1 MNGPS
6 DQPLKVILLH
16 GLRMNRHVMRYLASY
31 LERQG
36 FACDTWGYPSA
47 RHDLDANANALAQ
60 RLRNESSTR
69 IAIVAHSY
77 GGVITLSH
85 LQRQPDPRVH
95 RVVLLGSPIAGST
108 AGVQVIRHAFG
119 RWFAGASR
127 PVWAAAPRV
136 SIPPGLQVGSIAGT
150 SRIGLGRFFAR
161 FDGPNDG
168 VVTVDETRLP
178 GLTDLL
184 VMPVAHSVML
194 VSPRVARQVAHFLRF
209 GAFIR

>member
-1 MNGPS
+1 MNTPS
-6 DQPLKVILLH
+6 DQSLKVILLH
-16 GLRMNRHVMRYLASY
+16 GLRMNRHVMRYLASS
-31 LERQG
+31 LGRQG
-36 FACDTWGYPSA
+36 FACDTWGYPSS
-47 RHDLDANANALAQ
+47 RRDLDANANALAQ
-60 RLRNESSTR
+60 RLRNESTMR

-77 GGVITLSH
+77 GGIITLAQ

-108 AGVQVIRHAFG
+108 AGVQVMRHAFG

-127 PVWAAAPRV
+127 PVWVNGPHV
-136 SIPPGLQVGSIAGT
+136 SIPTGVQVGSIAGT

-194 VSPRVARQVAHFLRF
+194 MSPRV
-209 GAFIR
+209 

>member
-1 MNGPS
+1 MKAHP
-6 DQPLKVILLH
+6 DEPLKVILLH

-31 LERQG
+31 LGRQG

-47 RHDLDANANALAQ
+47 RRDLDANVNALAQ

-77 GGVITLSH
+77 GGVITLAH

-108 AGVQVIRHAFG
+108 AGIQVMRHAFG

-127 PVWAAAPRV
+127 PVWVDGPRV
-136 SIPPGLQVGSIAGT
+136 SIPSGLQVGSIAGT

-161 FDGPNDG
+161 FHGPNDG
-168 VVTVDETRLP
+168 VVMVDETRLP

-194 VSPRVARQVAHFLRF
+194 VSPRVARQVGHFLRF